1 MMRCRNCSGRFAEE
15 IPSDE
20 TLQKYYAQY
29 AYQGESSI
37 SKITRSRYE
46 DILKKLE
53 KFKNKGRL
61 LEIGCG
67 RGEFLEVAREKG
79 WEVNGTEF
87 SSRAL
92 EILSEKNIPAH
103 AGDISQMDTAELF
116 DVIVCIEVIEHVSD
130 PLNNIRIMNQL
141 LHKGGALYL
150 STPNVRS
157 ISAAFLKENWR
168 VFAFPE
174 HLIYY
179 TVKSLKK
186 LLRENGFKVLS
197 HRTTG
202 ISIHEIRAGRKHKK
216 NTASESNTNTSDEMR
231 ESIEKNPL
239 KKSLKSSI
247 NFMLSILNKG
257 DTHKLIAKK
266 Y

>member
-1 MMRCRNCSGRFAEE
+1 MKQVHKNCPLSQSSEVSKIDSFKKFSLMRCGNCSGRFAEE

-53 KFKNKGRL
+53 KFRNQGRL

-67 RGEFLEVAREKG
+67 RGEFLEIAREKG

-103 AGDISQMDTAELF
+103 AGDISQMDTAKLF
-116 DVIVCIEVIEHVSD
+116 DA
-130 PLNNIRIMNQL
+130 M
-141 LHKGGALYL
+141 
-150 STPNVRS
+150 
-157 ISAAFLKENWR
+157 
-168 VFAFPE
+168 
-174 HLIYY
+174 
-179 TVKSLKK
+179 K
-186 LLRENGFKVLS
+186 LLNRF
-197 HRTTG
+197 
-202 ISIHEIRAGRKHKK
+202 
-216 NTASESNTNTSDEMR
+216 
-231 ESIEKNPL
+231 
-239 KKSLKSSI
+239 
-247 NFMLSILNKG
+247 LN
-257 DTHKLIAKK
+257 H
-266 Y
+266 